1 MEIGMV
7 QRVDIDQ
14 EMQQS
19 YLDYAMSVIVSRA
32 LPDARD
38 GLKPVQR
45 RLLYS
50 MYDMGVRDDSTY
62 KKSARIVG
70 EVLGKYHPHG
80 DQAVYETMARLAQDF
95 TMRNCLIDGQGNFGS
110 IDGDPPAAMRYTEA
124 RLTSFSMDMIRNLE
138 RDTVDFAR
146 NFDDTLNEPVVLP
159 AAIPNLLVN
168 GSSGIA
174 VGMATSIPPHN
185 LGEVVDALCLL
196 LENWE
201 HDDRVGV
208 ADLMKTI
215 QGPDFPTGG
224 IILIDKEKNDML
236 AAYATGKGRIS
247 LRGRVSLEDMERG
260 KRRILIHELPYQV
273 NKASL
278 IERIAELVRSGSL
291 DGITDLR
298 DESDRQG
305 MRIVIELGKN
315 ADEKKLLAELY
326 KRTPMQTTFSIALLA
341 LVNNEP
347 RLLTLKQALRVYL
360 EHRIEVIQRR
370 SAFDLK
376 KAEERLHIV
385 EGLRKALL
393 HLDDVIQAIRTSKD
407 VDQARTRLIKR
418 FSLSQI
424 QAQAILDMQLRR
436 LASLERK
443 KIEDEYKELTA
454 SIKELKALL
463 KSPAKIRKVV
473 MDELLQIKT
482 TYTDRRK
489 TQIVMLDDGK
499 DAGTLLTT
507 QDLSPEQEVW
517 VGVADESGL
526 VRTLDATQ
534 PRLSGKIA
542 PRVVIRSNTHHTL
555 YAVSDTGRAAAVSVN
570 NVPTAES
577 WADGAAV
584 HRVTPFKS
592 DDKIVDLFSIPL
604 ERPGGFVLTVSRGGM
619 VKKSSLEELSGPSSQ
634 LFTLAKINDGDELLS
649 ALPMQDEGE
658 ILLVTKKGMAIRFST
673 EDVRPMGL
681 VAAGVNGIKLSVG
694 DEVVS
699 ASLLDSESD
708 ILLLAEDGSAWR
720 LTEDNYPL
728 QGRYGQGVQ
737 ACKLSP
743 DVEVSGMMT
752 GKKNQVGVVHFMRYA
767 AQTLRLDDAPV
778 LKRTVKGKKV
788 VPVKENDRIQL
799 LVPVRDCLG
808 IWKAAPKKKSAKP
821 KKTAK

>member
-370 SAFDLK
+370 SSFDLK

>member
-393 HLDDVIQAIRTSKD
+393 HLDDVIQTIRTSKD

-517 VGVADESGL
+517 IGVADESGL

-752 GKKNQVGVVHFMRYA
+752 GKKNQVGVVHFTRYA